1 MKKSIVISF
10 ATIVVLSIVICI
22 KWQHIST
29 KFFPCCKTCT
39 SSEEKNPV
47 IEKLTIAF
55 ADEWVAAY
63 QYWMGAK
70 FTHGLISN
78 EVSKELEQH
87 YKEEMEHANM
97 IAARIIQLGGAFHMF
112 PKDWHNI
119 GACTFDAISDYS
131 FPTVLR
137 ENLKGEHCA
146 VAFYQDLLK
155 MVEGKDQET
164 YNIIQKILND
174 ELEHVKD
181 LTDLLKKLE

>member
-1 MKKSIVISF
+1 MRKSIIISF
-10 ATIVVLSIVICI
+10 ATIVVLGAVIFTQ
-22 KWQHIST
+22 WQHISK

-39 SSEEKNPV
+39 NSGEKNPV

-55 ADEWVAAY
+55 ADEWIAAY

-70 FTHGLISN
+70 FMDRPID

-97 IAARIIQLGGAFHMF
+97 IAGRIIQLGGTLHMF

-119 GACTFDAISDYS
+119 GVCIFDAISDYS
-131 FPTVLR
+131 FPNIVR
-137 ENLKGEHCA
+137 ENLKGEHQA
-146 VAFYQDLLK
+146 VAFYQDVLK

-164 YNIIQKILND
+164 YDIVQKILND

-181 LTDLLKKLE
+181 LTELLKKLE